1 MQIKIFMLLQNVY
14 IISSKLEI
22 CQSVLSGKMVNPTRI
37 TVAFDK
43 TTADLLEK
51 ISTEAQVSQSET
63 MRRALKFYNE
73 NKALEDPATKKKI
86 HSYLDMLLTGEHI
99 ILDVDHWLMFLR
111 LIASSPEKETFWK
124 EHKEVARAHWEQ
136 LKTKVHSPEE
146 MLSRLEI
153 CNFYRLTKNA
163 PNDYTLV
170 LVSEVSKDFIRIF
183 LEEYFDAMGVKAE
196 IKENLTKLRVTVKPG
211 LTKF

>member
-1 MQIKIFMLLQNVY
+1 MVESL
-14 IISSKLEI
+14 
-22 CQSVLSGKMVNPTRI
+22 VNPTRI

-43 TTADLLEK
+43 STADLLEK
-51 ISTEAQVSQSET
+51 ISTEDQLSQSEI

-73 NKALEDPATKKKI
+73 NKALEDPTTKKKI
-86 HSYLDMLLTGEHI
+86 RAYLDMLLNGEHI

-146 MLSRLEI
+146 MLSRLEA
-153 CNFYRLTKNA
+153 CNFFRLTKNA
-163 PNDYTLV
+163 PNDFTLI
-170 LVSEVSKDFIRIF
+170 LVSEASKDFIRIF
-183 LEEYFDAMGVKAE
+183 LEEYFAAMGVKAE
-196 IKENLTKLRVTVKPG
+196 IRENLTKLRVTVKSASS
-211 LTKF
+211 KI

>member
-1 MQIKIFMLLQNVY
+1 
-14 IISSKLEI
+14 
-22 CQSVLSGKMVNPTRI
+22 MVNPTRI

-51 ISTEAQVSQSET
+51 ISTESEVSQSEV

-73 NKALEDPATKKKI
+73 NKALEDPANKKKI
-86 HSYLDMLLTGEHI
+86 RGYMDMLLSGEHV
-99 ILDVDHWLMFLR
+99 ILDVDHWLMFLS
-111 LIASSPEKETFWK
+111 LIASSPEREKFWN

-136 LKTKVHSPEE
+136 LKTKVRSPEE
-146 MLSRLEI
+146 MLTRLEI

-170 LVSEVSKDFIRIF
+170 LVSETSKDFIKIF
-183 LEEYFDAMGVKAE
+183 LEEYFAAMGVRAE
-196 IKENLTKLRVTVKPG
+196 IKENLTKLRVTIKPS
-211 LTKF
+211 TPRI

>member
-1 MQIKIFMLLQNVY
+1 
-14 IISSKLEI
+14 
-22 CQSVLSGKMVNPTRI
+22 MVNPTRV

-51 ISTEAQVSQSET
+51 ISTEANISQSET

-73 NKALEDPATKKKI
+73 NRSLEDPTIYKKI
-86 HSYLDMLLTGEHI
+86 HAYMDMLLTGEHI

-111 LIASSPEKETFWK
+111 LIVSSPEQTKFWS
-124 EHKEVARAHWEQ
+124 EHKAVARAHWEQ
-136 LKTKVHSPEE
+136 LKNKVHSPEE
-146 MLSRLEI
+146 MLLRLET

-170 LVSEVSKDFIRIF
+170 LVSDISKDFIKIF
-183 LEEYFDAMGVKAE
+183 LEEYFAAMGVRAE
-196 IKENLTKLRVTVKPG
+196 INENLTKLRVTVKPI
-211 LTKF
+211 TSKT

>member
-1 MQIKIFMLLQNVY
+1 MC
-14 IISSKLEI
+14 KLN
-22 CQSVLSGKMVNPTRI
+22 LSGSMVNPTRI

-51 ISTEAQVSQSET
+51 ISTDAQVSQSEI
-63 MRRALKFYNE
+63 MRRALKFYHE
-73 NKALEDPATKKKI
+73 NKVLEDPVTKKKI
-86 HSYLDMLLTGEHI
+86 LAYIDMLLTGEHI

-146 MLSRLEI
+146 MLYRLEV

-183 LEEYFDAMGVKAE
+183 LEEYFTAMGVKAE
-196 IKENLTKLRVTVKPG
+196 IKENLTKLRVTVKPAG
-211 LTKF
+211 SRT

>member
-1 MQIKIFMLLQNVY
+1 
-14 IISSKLEI
+14 
-22 CQSVLSGKMVNPTRI
+22 MVNPTRI

-51 ISTEAQVSQSET
+51 ISTESEVSQSEI

-73 NKALEDPATKKKI
+73 NKALEDPANKKKI
-86 HSYLDMLLTGEHI
+86 HGYMDMLLSGEHV
-99 ILDVDHWLMFLR
+99 ILDVDHWLMFLS
-111 LIASSPEKETFWK
+111 LIASSPEKEKFWN

-146 MLSRLEI
+146 MLTRLEI

-170 LVSEVSKDFIRIF
+170 LVSEMSKDFIKIF
-183 LEEYFDAMGVKAE
+183 LEEYFSAMGVKAE
-196 IKENLTKLRVTVKPG
+196 IKENLTKLRVTIKPN
-211 LTKF
+211 TPRI

>member
-1 MQIKIFMLLQNVY
+1 
-14 IISSKLEI
+14 
-22 CQSVLSGKMVNPTRI
+22 MVNPTRI

-51 ISTEAQVSQSET
+51 ISSESQVSQSEI
-63 MRRALKFYNE
+63 MRRAIKFYSE
-73 NKALEDPATKKKI
+73 NKALEDPVIKKKI
-86 HSYLDMLLTGEHI
+86 YAYMDMLLTGEHI
-99 ILDVDHWLMFLR
+99 ILDVDHWLMFLS
-111 LIASSPEKETFWK
+111 LIASSPEKEKFWV

-146 MLSRLEI
+146 MLYRLEV

-170 LVSEVSKDFIRIF
+170 LASEVSKDFIRIF
-183 LEEYFDAMGVKAE
+183 LEEYFAAMGVKAE
-196 IKENLTKLRVTVKPG
+196 IKENLAKLRVTVKPAN
-211 LTKF
+211 TKV

>member
-1 MQIKIFMLLQNVY
+1 
-14 IISSKLEI
+14 
-22 CQSVLSGKMVNPTRI
+22 MVNPTRI

-51 ISTEAQVSQSET
+51 ISAEAQVSQSET
-63 MRRALKFYNE
+63 MRRALKFYSE
-73 NKALEDPATKKKI
+73 NKILEDPTTKKKI
-86 HSYLDMLLTGEHI
+86 PFYLDMLLTGEHV

-111 LIASSPEKETFWK
+111 LIPTSPEKEEFWR
-124 EHKEVARAHWEQ
+124 EHREVARAHWEQ
-136 LKTKVHSPEE
+136 LKNKVHSTED
-146 MLSRLEI
+146 LLARLEA

-163 PNDYTLV
+163 PNDFTLV

-183 LEEYFDAMGVKAE
+183 LEDYFAAMGVKAE

-211 LTKF
+211 TLRA

>member
-1 MQIKIFMLLQNVY
+1 MSDN
-14 IISSKLEI
+14 
-22 CQSVLSGKMVNPTRI
+22 CQVENMVNPTRI

-51 ISTEAQVSQSET
+51 ISAEAQVSQSEI

-86 HSYLDMLLTGEHI
+86 HAYLDMLLTGEHI

-146 MLSRLEI
+146 MLARLEV

-170 LVSEVSKDFIRIF
+170 LVSEISKDFIRIF
-183 LEEYFDAMGVKAE
+183 LEEYFGAMGVKAE

-211 LTKF
+211 LIKF

>member
-1 MQIKIFMLLQNVY
+1 
-14 IISSKLEI
+14 
-22 CQSVLSGKMVNPTRI
+22 MVNPTRI

-51 ISTEAQVSQSET
+51 ISTDAQVSQSEI

-73 NKALEDPATKKKI
+73 NKQLEDPVTKKKI
-86 HSYLDMLLTGEHI
+86 HAYLDMLLTGEHI

-111 LIASSPEKETFWK
+111 LIASSPEKEKFWA

-146 MLSRLEI
+146 MLQRLEV

-183 LEEYFDAMGVKAE
+183 LEEYFTAMGVRAE
-196 IKENLTKLRVTVKPG
+196 IKENLTKLRVTVKPFN
-211 LTKF
+211 TKT

>member
-1 MQIKIFMLLQNVY
+1 
-14 IISSKLEI
+14 
-22 CQSVLSGKMVNPTRI
+22 MVNPTRI

-51 ISTEAQVSQSET
+51 ISSESHVSQSEV

-73 NKALEDPATKKKI
+73 NRPLEDSLTKKKI
-86 HSYLDMLLTGEHI
+86 NAYLDMLLSGEHI
-99 ILDVDHWLMFLR
+99 ILDVDHWLMFLG
-111 LIASSPEKETFWK
+111 LIDSSPEKDKFWS
-124 EHKEVARAHWEQ
+124 EHKDVARAHWEQ
-136 LKTKVHSPEE
+136 LKTKIHSPEE

-170 LVSEVSKDFIRIF
+170 LVSESSKDFIRIF
-183 LEEYFDAMGVKAE
+183 LEEYFAAMGVKAE
-196 IKENLTKLRVTVKPG
+196 IKENLTKLRLTVKPN
-211 LTKF
+211 TQRM

>member
-1 MQIKIFMLLQNVY
+1 
-14 IISSKLEI
+14 
-22 CQSVLSGKMVNPTRI
+22 MVNPTRI

-51 ISTEAQVSQSET
+51 ISTESEVSQSEI

-73 NKALEDPATKKKI
+73 NKVLEDPANKKKI
-86 HSYLDMLLTGEHI
+86 QGYMDMLLSGEHV
-99 ILDVDHWLMFLR
+99 ILDVDHWLMFLS
-111 LIASSPEKETFWK
+111 LIASSPEKEKFWN

-136 LKTKVHSPEE
+136 LKTKVRSPEE
-146 MLSRLEI
+146 MLTRLEI

-170 LVSEVSKDFIRIF
+170 LVSETSKDFIKIF
-183 LEEYFDAMGVKAE
+183 LEEYFAAMGVRAE
-196 IKENLTKLRVTVKPG
+196 IKENLTKLRVTIKP
-211 LTKF
+211 TTPRI

>member
-1 MQIKIFMLLQNVY
+1 
-14 IISSKLEI
+14 
-22 CQSVLSGKMVNPTRI
+22 MVNPTRI

-51 ISTEAQVSQSET
+51 ISTESEVSQSEV
-63 MRRALKFYNE
+63 MRRALRFYSE
-73 NKALEDPATKKKI
+73 NKVLEDPANKKKI
-86 HSYLDMLLTGEHI
+86 HGYMDMLLSGEHV
-99 ILDVDHWLMFLR
+99 ILDVDHWLMFLS
-111 LIASSPEKETFWK
+111 LIASSPEKEKFWS

-146 MLSRLEI
+146 MLTRLEI

-170 LVSEVSKDFIRIF
+170 LVSETSKDFIKIF
-183 LEEYFDAMGVKAE
+183 LEEYFAAMGVKAE
-196 IKENLTKLRVTVKPG
+196 IKENLTKLRVTIKP
-211 LTKF
+211 TTPRI